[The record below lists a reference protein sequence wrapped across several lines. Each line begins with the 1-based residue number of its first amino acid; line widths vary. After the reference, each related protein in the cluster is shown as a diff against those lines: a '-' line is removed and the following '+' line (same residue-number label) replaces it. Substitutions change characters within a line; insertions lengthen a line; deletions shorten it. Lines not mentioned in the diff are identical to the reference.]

1 MDLSKLSEE
10 HGAVEIDD
18 FLAFVKNQ
26 CAVARDL
33 LENSWIPLSIDWIMS
48 QKASWYDKVEAEPD
62 SLAGMRA

>member
-1 MDLSKLSEE
+1 M
-10 HGAVEIDD
+10 EIDD